1 VHAAHQSAGFELGVI
16 AGLVLLAAVGVRGW
30 VRGRRHRPLPGWQL
44 AAWLAGLG
52 FVWLATASPLA
63 GLDRA
68 LLTAH
73 MLKHLVLMT
82 VAAPLLLASE
92 PLALLRSGITPKPL
106 GSIRPSLALA
116 ADPVVAPPSR
126 GDGHAPSSLRGL
138 GRDCGAII
146 RSTQRVSALGLEG
159 TRVPAV
165 LAASGRALTHP
176 VLCWLAGT
184 ATVLAWHVPAA
195 MSLAMHSAAGHALQ
209 SASFLV
215 GGLLFWWP
223 VVQPWPARPHWTTW
237 MVPLYLLL
245 ATLPCD
251 ALSAFLAFCG
261 RPVYAA
267 ALSAAPPEQLL
278 ADQERAGALMWVW
291 VTLVYLVP
299 AVWQVLRLLGPT
311 VPARTRPQ
319 PPGGTKL
326 SW

>member
-1 VHAAHQSAGFELGVI
+1 MHAVHQSLGLELLVV
-16 AGLVLLAAVGVRGW
+16 AGLLVLAGVGVGGW
-30 VRGRRHRPLPGWQL
+30 FRARRHRSLPGWRL
-44 AAWLAGLG
+44 AAWLVGLWL
-52 FVWLATASPLA
+52 VWLATASPLS

-82 VAAPLLLASE
+82 VAAPLLLVSE
-92 PLALLRSGITPKPL
+92 PLALLR
-106 GSIRPSLALA
+106 
-116 ADPVVAPPSR
+116 
-126 GDGHAPSSLRGL
+126 
-138 GRDCGAII
+138 CG
-146 RSTQRVSALGLEG
+146 LGLEER
-159 TRVPAV
+159 RVPVA
-165 LAASGRALTHP
+165 LATSGRALTHP
-176 VLCWLAGT
+176 ALCWLAGT

-209 SASFLV
+209 SASFLA

-223 VVQPWPARPHWTTW
+223 VVQPWPARPHWPAWT
-237 MVPLYLLL
+237 VPLYLLL

-261 RPVYAA
+261 RPVYTA
-267 ALSAAPPEQLL
+267 ALSAASPEQLL

-299 AVWQVLRLLGPT
+299 AVWQVLRLLSPAL
-311 VPARTRPQ
+311 PARGAQ
-319 PPGGTKL
+319 PGGTKL

>member
-1 VHAAHQSAGFELGVI
+1 VGLELVVI
-16 AGLVLLAAVGVRGW
+16 AGLLALAGVGVRGW
-30 VRGRRHRPLPGWQL
+30 VRRRRARPLPRWRL

-52 FVWLATASPLA
+52 LVWLATASPLA

-82 VAAPLLLASE
+82 LAAPLLLVAE
-92 PLALLRSGITPKPL
+92 PLALL
-106 GSIRPSLALA
+106 
-116 ADPVVAPPSR
+116 
-126 GDGHAPSSLRGL
+126 SSGL
-138 GRDCGAII
+138 GRDE
-146 RSTQRVSALGLEG
+146 V
-159 TRVPAV
+159 RVPPV

-184 ATVLAWHVPAA
+184 AIVLAWHVPAA
-195 MSLAMHSAAGHALQ
+195 MSLAMHSAARHTVQ

-223 VVQPWPARPHWTTW
+223 VVQPWPSRPHWPAW
-237 MVPLYLLL
+237 IVPLYLLL

-261 RPVYAA
+261 RPVYVA

-291 VTLVYLVP
+291 VTLIYLGP
-299 AVWQVLRLLGPT
+299 AVWHVLRLLSPALPAGGPH
-311 VPARTRPQ
+311 PN
-319 PPGGTKL
+319 GTKL

>member
-1 VHAAHQSAGFELGVI
+1 MALELLVI
-16 AGLVLLAAVGVRGW
+16 GGLLLLALVGVRGW
-30 VRGRRHRPLPGWQL
+30 VRRRRARPLPGWRL

-52 FVWLATASPLA
+52 LVWVATASPLA
-63 GLDRA
+63 GLDRV

-82 VAAPLLLASE
+82 VAAPLLLVSE
-92 PLALLRSGITPKPL
+92 PIALLGW
-106 GSIRPSLALA
+106 
-116 ADPVVAPPSR
+116 
-126 GDGHAPSSLRGL
+126 GL
-138 GRDCGAII
+138 GGERA
-146 RSTQRVSALGLEG
+146 
-159 TRVPAV
+159 RVPAV
-165 LAASGRALTHP
+165 LAASGRVLTHP

-195 MSLAMHSAAGHALQ
+195 MSLAMHSAAGHAAQ
-209 SASFLV
+209 SASFLA

-223 VVQPWPARPHWTTW
+223 VVQPWPARPHWPAW

-261 RPVYAA
+261 RPVYTAALWAA
-267 ALSAAPPEQLL
+267 APEQLL
-278 ADQERAGALMWVW
+278 GDQERAGALMWVW

-311 VPARTRPQ
+311 ARSEPGHC
-319 PPGGTKL
+319 PGGTKL

>member
-1 VHAAHQSAGFELGVI
+1 MHRSVGLQLLVAASL
-16 AGLVLLAAVGVRGW
+16 LVLAGVGVRGW
-30 VRGRRHRPLPGWQL
+30 VRCRHFRPLPAWRL

-52 FVWLATASPLA
+52 CVWLATASPLA

-68 LLTAH
+68 FLTAH

-92 PLALLRSGITPKPL
+92 PIALLGSGL
-106 GSIRPSLALA
+106 
-116 ADPVVAPPSR
+116 D
-126 GDGHAPSSLRGL
+126 
-138 GRDCGAII
+138 
-146 RSTQRVSALGLEG
+146 LE
-159 TRVPAV
+159 RAQAPAV
-165 LAASGRALTHP
+165 LATFGHAVTHP

-223 VVQPWPARPHWTTW
+223 VVQASPARPHWTTW

-299 AVWQVLRLLGPT
+299 AVWQVLRLLGPA
-311 VPARTRPQ
+311 VHARAGQ
-319 PPGGTKL
+319 P
-326 SW
+326 